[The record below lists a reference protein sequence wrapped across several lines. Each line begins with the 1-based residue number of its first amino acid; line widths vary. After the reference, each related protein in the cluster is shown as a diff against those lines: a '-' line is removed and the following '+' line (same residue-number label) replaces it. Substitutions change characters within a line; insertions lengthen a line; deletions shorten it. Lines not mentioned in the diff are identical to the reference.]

1 MIMRIR
7 TGVLLCCLSALLV
20 SSLGYGTKA
29 QQGQTPP
36 LNRVGVFSVMKIMQ
50 NCQKNTD
57 HITVAQAEQKKMS
70 LELRTLAQELELG
83 KAELKTIRSGTEDYM
98 LKAKSVGNKQVHLE
112 ALQDYYTQLTRAK
125 ERDWT
130 EQLYKDVLAA
140 AQRVAEAKGL
150 GMVFD
155 QSEPE
160 YPLPADRLFVAISTH
175 KLIYSK
181 GCIDIYE
188 EVLAEVDK

>member
-1 MIMRIR
+1 MRIR
-7 TGVLLCCLSALLV
+7 TGVLLGCLSALLV
-20 SSLGYGTKA
+20 LSLGYGTKA
-29 QQGQTPP
+29 QQGQIAP
-36 LNRVGVFSVMKIMQ
+36 LSRVGVFSVMKVMQ

-70 LELRTLAQELELG
+70 LELRTLAQELEM
-83 KAELKTIRSGTEDYM
+83 EQSQLKTIRPGTEDY
-98 LKAKSVGNKQVHLE
+98 LQQAKSAGNKQVNLE
-112 ALQDYYTQLTRAK
+112 ALQDYYTKLTRAK

-140 AQRVAEAKGL
+140 AQRVAEAKEL

-155 QSEPE
+155 QSVPE
-160 YPLPADRLFVAISTH
+160 YPVPADRLFMAISTH

-181 GCIDIYE
+181 GCIDIND